1 MLSYAGSRDP
11 LTNQIWG
18 GVVANAYQVIGNWGD
33 GNSGFYTNFSYQ
45 SITGDNV
52 ASNWRV
58 DGTAG
63 TYWKV
68 YTRSQGSLTVGI
80 NFSAMHYDKNLRYFT
95 YGQGGYFSPQEYFLF
110 NIPIRWSGTWR
121 RQIQYAIS
129 GSLGY
134 QHFVEDDSPYFPVF
148 NSVTRA
154 VRLILLRSDKY
165 WSELQPRRQ
174 SRVSAIAQLAGRS
187 LRQC

>member
-1 MLSYAGSRDP
+1 MIS
-11 LTNQIWG
+11 
-18 GVVANAYQVIGNWGD
+18 NAYQVIGNWGD

-68 YTRSQGSLTVGI
+68 YTRSQGSLTVGV

-95 YGQGGYFSPQEYFLF
+95 IGQGGYFSPQEYFLF
-110 NIPIRWSGTWR
+110 NIPIRWNGTWR
-121 RQIQYAIS
+121 RQIQYSIS
-129 GSLGY
+129 
-134 QHFVEDDSPYFPVF
+134 
-148 NSVTRA
+148 TA
-154 VRLILLRSDKY
+154 
-165 WSELQPRRQ
+165 
-174 SRVSAIAQLAGRS
+174 VSAISIS
-187 LRQC
+187 LRMILRISRRCLCCKGRPARITLRPGPAPARKL